1 MSETSNDQIYELL
14 CNVHR
19 DIGEVKGAAAGFKQ
33 ALESHIED
41 DKRTLRTLYDTQIVP
56 WAAKVEELQLQ
67 QAKQKGVAKT
77 CGLIATAAASIVGGA
92 VGLIKWH

>member
-1 MSETSNDQIYELL
+1 MAETSNDQIYELL

-19 DIGEVKGAAAGFKQ
+19 DIGEMKGTVAASSK

-41 DKRTLRTLYDTQIVP
+41 DKRIMRTLYDTQIVP

-67 QAKQKGVAKT
+67 QAKQKGIAKT
-77 CGLIATAAASIVGGA
+77 WGLIATAAASIVGGA

>member
-19 DIGEVKGAAAGFKQ
+19 DLGEVKGATAGFKS
-33 ALESHIED
+33 ALESHIEE
-41 DKRTLRTLYDTQIVP
+41 DKRMMRTLYDTQIVP
-56 WAAKVEELQLQ
+56 LGVKVEDLQLQ

-77 CGLIATAAASIVGGA
+77 WGFIATAAASIVGGA